1 MSAAERTHVP
11 APEEV
16 MAYLDGEVTGMS
28 RTDMEGHL
36 AACEACRAVADNLRG
51 VSARTQAWSAGAA
64 PGSLRAP
71 GVPRRTR
78 LAIPFVSWRPS
89 GAALATM
96 GLAAVVVSGVFL
108 TPVTKN
114 RAAKVAAQPVMLPDA
129 SASRRSG
136 VVGGVP
142 GAIAGRLPEVTPNPP
157 PLAEPPPPAP
167 AVPALKSDTFAQTPP
182 AGALPRGPLVIR
194 TATLRVIVKEFG
206 NVRPTVEAVVSQ
218 FGGFVDRLSVD
229 ADTATARSLTG
240 SLRVP
245 ADSLGAALDRLRQLG
260 QVVEDAQGSEDVTD
274 QIVDLDARLASARA
288 TEQRLTDLLK
298 NRTGRLSD
306 VLSVERELARVRLD
320 IERLDAE
327 KTNTTRRVTYA
338 TITIQISEERK
349 QGLETGAL
357 PLSTRIRVAAADGV
371 AAAIE
376 SLVGIG
382 LFILRAGPSL
392 LIWGIV
398 AIVGWVALR
407 RTLARRSGTAGA
419 TPR

>member
-1 MSAAERTHVP
+1 MSAAERTNVP

-28 RTDMEGHL
+28 RTDMEAHL
-36 AACEACRAVADNLRG
+36 AACETCRAVADTLRG
-51 VSARTQAWSAGAA
+51 VSARAQAWSAGAA

-71 GVPRRTR
+71 GVPRWPR
-78 LAIPFVSWRPS
+78 LAIPFASWRPS

-96 GLAAVVVSGVFL
+96 GLAAVVVFGVFL

-114 RAAKVAAQPVMLPDA
+114 RAARVAAQPVMLPDA

-142 GAIAGRLPEVTPNPP
+142 GAIAGRLPEVTRNPP

-167 AVPALKSDTFAQTPP
+167 AAPALTSDTFAQAPP
-182 AGALPRGPLVIR
+182 AALPRGPMVIR
-194 TATLRVIVKEFG
+194 TATLRIIVKEFG

-229 ADTATARSLTG
+229 ADSANARSLTG

-245 ADSLGAALDRLRQLG
+245 SDRIGAALDRLRQLG

-274 QIVDLDARLASARA
+274 QIVDLDARLASAHA

>member
-28 RTDMEGHL
+28 RTDMEAHL
-36 AACEACRAVADNLRG
+36 AACETCRAVADTLRG
-51 VSARTQAWSAGAA
+51 VSARAQAWSAGAA

-78 LAIPFVSWRPS
+78 LAIPFVAWRPS

-96 GLAAVVVSGVFL
+96 GLAAVVVFGVFL

-114 RAAKVAAQPVMLPDA
+114 RAARVAAQPVMLPDA

-142 GAIAGRLPEVTPNPP
+142 GAIAGRLPEVTRNPP
-157 PLAEPPPPAP
+157 PLAAPPPPAL
-167 AVPALKSDTFAQTPP
+167 AAPALASDTFAQAPP
-182 AGALPRGPLVIR
+182 AALPRGPMVIR
-194 TATLRVIVKEFG
+194 TATLRIIVKEFG

-229 ADTATARSLTG
+229 ADSANARSLTG

-245 ADSLGAALDRLRQLG
+245 SDRIGAALDRLRQLG

-398 AIVGWVALR
+398 AIAAWVAIR
-407 RTLARRSGTAGA
+407 RTLARRGT
-419 TPR
+419 PKEILS

>member
-16 MAYLDGEVTGMS
+16 MAYLDGEVTAMS
-28 RTDMEGHL
+28 RTDMEAHL
-36 AACEACRAVADNLRG
+36 AACETCRAVADNLRG
-51 VSARTQAWSAGAA
+51 VSAQAQAWSAGAA

-71 GVPRRTR
+71 GVPRRPR

-96 GLAAVVVSGVFL
+96 GLAAVVAFGVFV
-108 TPVTKN
+108 TPVTRN
-114 RAAKVAAQPVMLPDA
+114 RAARVAAEQVMLPEA

-142 GAIAGRLPEVTPNPP
+142 GAIAGRLPEAASNLPP
-157 PLAEPPPPAP
+157 SAPPPPAP
-167 AVPALKSDTFAQTPP
+167 TLMADKLAQAAPA
-182 AGALPRGPLVIR
+182 ALPRGPMVIR
-194 TATLRVIVKEFG
+194 TATLRIIVKEFG

-229 ADTATARSLTG
+229 ADSANARSLTG

-245 ADSLGAALDRLRQLG
+245 SDRIGAALDRLRQLG

-392 LIWGIV
+392 LIWAIV

>member
-28 RTDMEGHL
+28 RTEIEAHL
-36 AACEACRAVADNLRG
+36 AGCETCRAVADNLRG

-71 GVPRRTR
+71 DVPRRSR

-89 GAALATM
+89 GAALATV
-96 GLAAVVVSGVFL
+96 GLAAVVVFGVFL

-114 RAAKVAAQPVMLPDA
+114 RAARVAAQPVMLPDA

-136 VVGGVP
+136 GGGGHP
-142 GAIAGRLPEVTPNPP
+142 GAIAGRLPEVTPNRP
-157 PLAEPPPPAP
+157 PLATPPPPAP
-167 AVPALKSDTFAQTPP
+167 AAPALTSDTFAQAPP
-182 AGALPRGPLVIR
+182 AAPPRGPMVIR
-194 TATLRVIVKEFG
+194 TATLRIIVKEFG
-206 NVRPTVEAVVSQ
+206 SVRPTVEAVVSQ

-245 ADSLGAALDRLRQLG
+245 ADRISAALDRLRQLG
-260 QVVEDAQGSEDVTD
+260 QVVEDGQGSEDVTD

-306 VLSVERELARVRLD
+306 VLSVERELARVRLE

-398 AIVGWVALR
+398 AVVGWVALR
-407 RTLARRSGTAGA
+407 RTLARRGRTAGA

>member
-1 MSAAERTHVP
+1 
-11 APEEV
+11 
-16 MAYLDGEVTGMS
+16 MADK
-28 RTDMEGHL
+28 L
-36 AACEACRAVADNLRG
+36 A
-51 VSARTQAWSAGAA
+51 QAA
-64 PGSLRAP
+64 PA
-71 GVPRRTR
+71 
-78 LAIPFVSWRPS
+78 
-89 GAALATM
+89 
-96 GLAAVVVSGVFL
+96 
-108 TPVTKN
+108 
-114 RAAKVAAQPVMLPDA
+114 
-129 SASRRSG
+129 
-136 VVGGVP
+136 
-142 GAIAGRLPEVTPNPP
+142 
-157 PLAEPPPPAP
+157 
-167 AVPALKSDTFAQTPP
+167 
-182 AGALPRGPLVIR
+182 ALPRGPMVIR
-194 TATLRVIVKEFG
+194 TATLRIIVKEFG

-229 ADTATARSLTG
+229 ADSANARSLTG

-245 ADSLGAALDRLRQLG
+245 SDRIGAALDRLRQLG

-274 QIVDLDARLASARA
+274 QIVDLDARLASAHA